1 MKQKWIARLLN
12 AVNLIWNTYIKSF
25 FYMCETKLKYT
36 TKLFIVVNLIA
47 VLFRTV
53 QICALTESGTAFLKD
68 GTLAINIVGTL
79 ISIVAYI
86 LLFYIAFKAVRQ
98 PEKVNCEGVPSIVA
112 LGVTG
117 SMYLIGCVL
126 SVVIRPHGWGMTA
139 ITSLVC
145 VVAILSF
152 MDSAYKKKALS
163 KVWFLAFI
171 AYWLVE
177 FVEAYLFYTERPLR
191 VRTVYETAALCF
203 VVGFLIVFG
212 KAISGVKSEE
222 NFRLI
227 YPLGL
232 TACSLCIMSF
242 VPETIATIIGFGQKV
257 SVSAVMPEAL
267 VAAAVFT
274 GFFTINTF
282 KKSNTIHPKMKQRF
296 EMDNAENSIVS
307 KTVDSDDADKTADV
321 VE

>member
-1 MKQKWIARLLN
+1 MKLKHTAKLFDVVNSILN
-12 AVNLIWNTYIKSF
+12 IYVKLFVK
-25 FYMCETKLKYT
+25 MCETKLKYT
-36 TKLFIVVNLIA
+36 TKLFIVVNFIA

-53 QICALTESGTAFLKD
+53 QICALTESKTAFLKD
-68 GTLAINIVGTL
+68 GTLVFNIIGTL
-79 ISIVAYI
+79 ISVVAYI
-86 LLFYIAFKAVRQ
+86 LMFYIAFKAVRQ

-112 LGVTG
+112 LGITG

-126 SVVIRPHGWGMTA
+126 SVVIRPHGWWMTA
-139 ITSLVC
+139 IMSLLC
-145 VVAILSF
+145 VVAVLSF
-152 MDSAYKKKALS
+152 MDSAYKKKVLS
-163 KVWFLAFI
+163 KVWFLGFI

-203 VVGFLIVFG
+203 VIGFLIVFG

-232 TACSLCIMSF
+232 TACSLCIVSF

-282 KKSNTIHPKMKQRF
+282 KKSNTIHPKMKQRL
-296 EMDNAENSIVS
+296 EMYNAMKQSTPEDANG
-307 KTVDSDDADKTADV
+307 KNETVESDTI
-321 VE
+321 E